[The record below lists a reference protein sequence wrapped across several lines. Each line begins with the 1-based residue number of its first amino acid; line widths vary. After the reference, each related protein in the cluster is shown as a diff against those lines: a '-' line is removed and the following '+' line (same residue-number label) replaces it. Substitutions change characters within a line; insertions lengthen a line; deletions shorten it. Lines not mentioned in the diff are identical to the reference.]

1 MRSVVGKLA
10 LSLRPLYNTMTIVS
24 PPFLERFPLYC
35 PRILSV
41 SLLQICHRA
50 FAHFQILHEDPGGYS
65 DIFIYI
71 LRQVLIGHLTCLH

>member
-24 PPFLERFPLYC
+24 PLFLERLPFYC

-50 FAHFQILHEDPGGYS
+50 FAQFQIPYEDPGLYS
-65 DIFIYI
+65 EILYIY
-71 LRQVLIGHLTCLH
+71 